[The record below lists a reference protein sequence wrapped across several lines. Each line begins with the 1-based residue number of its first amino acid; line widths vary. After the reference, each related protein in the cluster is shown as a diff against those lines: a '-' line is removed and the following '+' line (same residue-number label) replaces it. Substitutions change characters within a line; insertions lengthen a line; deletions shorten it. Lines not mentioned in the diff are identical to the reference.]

1 MGNKRAGRT
10 QDSVHLYLVAGR
22 HLLSDA
28 EWTRN
33 AKKASIVAGVTGNM
47 ELLATIIQR
56 KMSWDNPKTL
66 SLKPVSDKPK
76 YNSGNKTETKAST

>member
-10 QDSVHLYLVAGR
+10 QDSVHLYSVAGR

-33 AKKASIVAGVTGNM
+33 AKKASIVACLTGNILAAPYNYSKKH
-47 ELLATIIQR
+47 ELGQPQNRIFKI
-56 KMSWDNPKTL
+56 SI
-66 SLKPVSDKPK
+66 
-76 YNSGNKTETKAST
+76 